1 MSNKSD
7 INGGLLQGSL
17 QGIKSGLGFS
27 RMESGIKKGSM
38 NGIASRNKV
47 QDPAKMHSGKI
58 PFAFWVSD
66 IFPEV
71 ADGATVG
78 SVANLAGAATISIGG
93 SPFRRK
99 GCGSKYFIDFDNSG
113 DVIQTSATTGTTE
126 LTVMIV
132 FRPASTIVAD
142 TTIFARESSTITQAG
157 DLFID
162 ITGSNKIALTFISSG
177 STTTSLRYE
186 SAVLPDYTLTQTV
199 KTGTNTND
207 WILLTARFDST
218 RVGPSPGTAIPT
230 RDIELHINGTKVG
243 LTLVTNTWSPAA
255 GWNLN
260 LPNVSCFF
268 GNDSDGLN
276 PASSGT
282 QLAAGVVFN
291 YWIDGSDQLRIENFF
306 RHYYGI
312 RF

>member
-7 INGGLLQGSL
+7 INSGLIQGGLQGL
-17 QGIKSGLGFS
+17 KGGLAYS
-27 RMESGIKKGSM
+27 RMESGIKKGM
-38 NGIASRNKV
+38 ANGISRRDKV
-47 QDPAKMHSGKI
+47 QDPATMPSGKG
-58 PFAFWVSD
+58 PFAYWVAD
-66 IFPEV
+66 IFPAV
-71 ADGATVG
+71 ADGTTVG
-78 SVANLAGAATISIGG
+78 SVPNLAGAATLTIGG
-93 SPFRRK
+93 SPVRRK
-99 GCGSKYFIDFDNSG
+99 GCGSNYFIDFDNSG

-132 FRPASTIVAD
+132 FRPSSTVVTD
-142 TTIFARESSTITQAG
+142 TTIFARENSSVTQAG
-157 DLFID
+157 DIFID
-162 ITGSNKIALTFISSG
+162 ITGSNKIALTFISSS

-186 SAVLPDYTLTQTV
+186 SSVLPSYTLTQAV
-199 KTGTNTND
+199 KTGTNTNS

-276 PASSGT
+276 PGTSGT
-282 QLAAGVVFN
+282 QLAAGIVFN
-291 YWIDGSDQLRIENFF
+291 YWINGADQLRIENFF
-306 RHYYGI
+306 KHYYGI

>member
-17 QGIKSGLGFS
+17 QGLKSGLGFS

-47 QDPAKMHSGKI
+47 QDPAKIHSGKR
-58 PFAFWVSD
+58 PFAYWVSD

-71 ADGATVG
+71 ADGTTVG

-93 SPFRRK
+93 SPVRRK
-99 GCGSKYFIDFDNSG
+99 GCGHKYFIDFDNSG
-113 DVIQTSATTGTTE
+113 DVIQTSATTGTKE
-126 LTVMIV
+126 LTVMMV
-132 FRPASTIVAD
+132 FRPSSTVVTA
-142 TTIFARESSTITQAG
+142 TTIFARESSSITQAG
-157 DLFID
+157 DIFID
-162 ITGSNKIALTFISSG
+162 IIESNKIALTFISSS

-186 SAVLPDYTLTQTV
+186 SPVLPDYTLVQTV

-207 WILLTARFDST
+207 WILMTAKFDST
-218 RVGPSPGTAIPT
+218 RGTTNPT
-230 RDIELHINGTKVG
+230 RDIELHINGTKMP
-243 LTLVTNTWSPAA
+243 LTLVTNTW
-255 GWNLN
+255 NLNSTGTN

-276 PASSGT
+276 PSSTGT
-282 QLAAGVVFN
+282 QLAAGIVFN
-291 YWIDGSDQLRIENFF
+291 YWINESDQLRIENFF